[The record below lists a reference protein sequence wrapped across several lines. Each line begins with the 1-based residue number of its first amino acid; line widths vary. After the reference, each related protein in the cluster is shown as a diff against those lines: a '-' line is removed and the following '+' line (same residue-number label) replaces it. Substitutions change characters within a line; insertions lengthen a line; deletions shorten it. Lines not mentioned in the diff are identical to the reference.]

1 MTESGPR
8 RHRSSTVGT
17 PVQRLL
23 GARARVAPNL
33 QRRYRAGLAGGLALV
48 LVAGVSAAAVVEDDP
63 ASARADLTALG
74 LEVEHPA
81 LPGVAVPET
90 EELEIGELEV
100 DVELGKDEVWHLRD
114 VQVAARNAERQ
125 ALAEREAAAEAAA
138 AAAREQQARTQPS
151 RQQQST
157 QSEAAPAQESAPQPE
172 PQPQPQVASA
182 GQGGERGSIASMVN
196 GLRAQNGLS
205 GLGRDGTL
213 DSVAQNW
220 AEWMAANQTLQH
232 NPNYRSQIGGGW
244 SRAGENI
251 VRNTGA
257 QSWSSGDITSWMFNW
272 WANSA
277 PHRANML
284 NTAYTHVGVGYAMG
298 SGGPYAVLV
307 FGG

>member
-1 MTESGPR
+1 MTEPGPR
-8 RHRSSTVGT
+8 RHRTSVISA

-33 QRRYRAGLAGGLALV
+33 QRRYRAGLAGGLAFV
-48 LVAGVSAAAVVEDDP
+48 LVAGVSAAAVVDDP
-63 ASARADLTALG
+63 TAARADLSALG

-81 LPGVAVPET
+81 SPGIAVPET
-90 EELEIGELEV
+90 EELAFGELEV
-100 DVELGKDEVWHLRD
+100 DVELPKDDVWHLRE

-125 ALAEREAAAEAAA
+125 ALAEREAAAAAA
-138 AAAREQQARTQPS
+138 AAAEREQQAQAQAQAQAQPT
-151 RQQQST
+151 RQQRRAQAE
-157 QSEAAPAQESAPQPE
+157 QAPAQESAPQP
-172 PQPQPQVASA
+172 QVASA
-182 GQGGERGSIASMVN
+182 GSGGERGSIASMVN
-196 GLRAQNGLS
+196 GLRAQNGL
-205 GLGRDGTL
+205 GALGRNGTL

-244 SRAGENI
+244 SRSGENI

-284 NTAYTHVGVGYAMG
+284 NTAYSHVGVGYAMG